1 MVDAS
6 APEPLRI
13 EGARALI
20 RARIAAS
27 RTRVVVI
34 DDDPTGTQTVHGV
47 RVLLS
52 WPVPVLRSLLSSTDP
67 LFYLCTNSRSLEAGA
82 AARLSVQVGRALR
95 TAARRED
102 MTVALLSRSDSTLR
116 GHFPIEVESLAS
128 GLGLEPDGIIIAPA
142 FFEAGRFTAED
153 VHWVERGGTV
163 VPACETEFARDPTFG
178 FRSRDLRS
186 WVEEKTHGA
195 VKASSV
201 LSLSL
206 DLIRRSGPEGVA
218 RRLLE
223 ASRGQPVIVN
233 AACYEDLEVTVLG
246 ILQAEAA
253 GRRFVYRTAASFAKV
268 RAGMDD
274 RGLLTEAEL
283 GVRRGPVLIVVGSY
297 VEATTLQLTRLR
309 ESGIAEGV
317 ELRTSALESP
327 GRLQRTWR
335 REIETAAGRVSALL
349 ASGRCAILYTS
360 RERRETREFLGFG
373 ARLMAGL
380 CDVVRRLSA
389 KPGAIVAKGGITSVA
404 VARDALGVRQATVLG
419 QVLPGVPVWRLGA
432 GSRLADVPYVVFPGN
447 VGGPEALAQVVQRLT
462 GSPRPE

>member
-1 MVDAS
+1 MVDVS
-6 APEPLRI
+6 APAPLRI

-52 WPVPVLRSLLSSTDP
+52 WPVRALRSLLAGGDP
-67 LFYLCTNSRSLEAGA
+67 LFYLCTNSRSLEARA
-82 AARLSVQVGRALR
+82 AARVSVTVGRALR
-95 TAARRED
+95 SAARRERV
-102 MTVALLSRSDSTLR
+102 TVALLSRSDSTLR
-116 GHFPIEVESLAS
+116 GHYPIEVDSLAS

-142 FFEAGRFTAED
+142 FFEAGRFTADD

-163 VPACETEFARDPTFG
+163 VPASETEFARDPTFG
-178 FRSRDLRS
+178 FKSRDLRS
-186 WVEEKTHGA
+186 WVEEKTRGA
-195 VKASSV
+195 VRATSV

-218 RRLLE
+218 RALME

-233 AACYEDLEVTVLG
+233 ATCYEDLEVVVLG

-268 RAGMDD
+268 RAGIED
-274 RGLLTEAEL
+274 RGLLTVAEM
-283 GVRRGPVLIVVGSY
+283 GVRGGPVLIVVGSY
-297 VEATTLQLTRLR
+297 VEATTRQLSRLQET
-309 ESGIAEGV
+309 GIAEGV
-317 ELRTSALESP
+317 ELHTSALERP
-327 GRLQRTWR
+327 GRLRRTWR
-335 REIETAAGRVSALL
+335 KEIETAAGRVSALL
-349 ASGRCAILYTS
+349 AAGRSTILYTS
-360 RERRETREFLGFG
+360 RGRRETKEFLGYG
-373 ARLMAGL
+373 ASLMAGL
-380 CDVVRRLSA
+380 CDVVRRVGG

-404 VARDALGVRQATVLG
+404 VARDALGVRQASVLG

-432 GSRLADVPYVVFPGN
+432 GARLADVPYVVFPGN
-447 VGGPEALAQVVQRLT
+447 VGGPEALVEVLKRLT
-462 GSPRPE
+462 GTPPQA